1 MRANQ
6 RDFFLVFLPVAL
18 FIVFRATFLVATA
31 FLRGEAFLAEA
42 LADVFLGA
50 GQHRQNEADQRDQ
63 RANLADSIIR

>member
-42 LADVFLGA
+42 LADGFLGA
-50 GQHRQNEADQRDQ
+50 GLVFFA
-63 RANLADSIIR
+63 AFASGFFIGMTFAT

>member
-50 GQHRQNEADQRDQ
+50 GLVLRE
-63 RANLADSIIR
+63 

>member
-42 LADVFLGA
+42 LADGFLGA
-50 GQHRQNEADQRDQ
+50 G
-63 RANLADSIIR
+63 LV